1 MADYIEL
8 SYDELVSIVDN
19 HKAAFICGNGLSI
32 NFDDGYCMGNLTKR
46 LFETHCHI
54 IGNVDY
60 KVFSDEK
67 YNAAL
72 KENFQGTFDVL
83 KQIKN
88 HNDFERLYSSALEF
102 AKSVIYSENV
112 LKWLNDNGYNPEL
125 TFGLSPFTLLKT
137 IVDQSDKYGIFNV
150 NYEYLTI
157 LIYFVIALKQAPEG
171 IYRFDVTNLFVLAV
185 SWGCKYGFSKQQ
197 GGGNALSNTAISGMF
212 TYYRFL
218 YTSNILMNGKSFEVN
233 KLQNW
238 NSVDRQ
244 ALNMFL
250 HRFDYVMTTNYD
262 NILDTITDQKIYHL
276 HGQFLIERNIVLHQ
290 SLGVKYN
297 MTRYDISTI
306 LIGDYFLSKSLL
318 PISANLAVRTGKYTK
333 YDFYS
338 KVLEKTIRDRQT
350 EIVVIFGLNI
360 ENDYHLLRELQ
371 IFLEAGGVVSPK
383 IIYCYYSETDK
394 ESFCDMYN
402 KCITY
407 STELSEFVR
416 SKIGVYIVN
425 SQDVLKHFL

>member
-1 MADYIEL
+1 MTDYTEL
-8 SYDELVSIVDN
+8 SYDELVSIVDC
-19 HKAAFICGNGLSI
+19 HMAAFICGNGLRI
-32 NFDDGYCMGNLTKR
+32 NFDDGYCIGNLTKR

-54 IGNVDY
+54 IGNIDY
-60 KVFSDEK
+60 NVFSDEK

-83 KQIKN
+83 MQIKN
-88 HNDFERLYSSALEF
+88 QNDFERLYSSALEF
-102 AKSVIYSENV
+102 AKSVIYSENA
-112 LKWLNDNGYNPEL
+112 LEWLNDNGYNPEL
-125 TFGLSPFTLLKT
+125 TFGLSPITLLKT
-137 IVDQSDKYGIFNV
+137 IVAQSDKCGIFNV
-150 NYEYLTI
+150 NYEYITI
-157 LIYFVIALKQAPEG
+157 LIYFVIALKQAPEE
-171 IYRFDVTNLFVLAV
+171 IYRFDITNLFVLTV
-185 SWGCKYGFSKQQ
+185 SWGCKYQYQQ
-197 GGGNALSNTAISGMF
+197 GNKALQNTAISGMF

-218 YTSNILMNGKSFEVN
+218 YASNILMNGKSFEVN

-276 HGQFLIERNIVLHQ
+276 HGQFLTERNIVLHQ

-306 LIGDYFLSKSLL
+306 LIGDYFLSKSFL
-318 PISANLAVRTGKYTK
+318 PISANFAVKTGKNTK

-338 KVLEKTIRDRQT
+338 KVLEKTIRDGQT

-394 ESFCDMYN
+394 EIFCDMYD

-416 SKIGVYIVN
+416 NKIGVYIVS
-425 SQDVLKHFL
+425 SQDILKHFL